1 MDMKFSI
8 DEQKNM
14 TARMLSVIN
23 VFELEDILR
32 DITEIG
38 NLNIISYTH
47 ANGQDHLELLYS
59 FNGFDGEYSLAAYN
73 LYECSEKIKDK
84 YNKLYPS
91 KPLITLSELGQ
102 NLTNIVINTEFEIN
116 PTLKEY
122 NDFRLQLEG
131 ILNVVLSRMINKE
144 EGNNNG

>member
-1 MDMKFSI
+1 MGMKFSI

-47 ANGQDHLELLYS
+47 ANGQKHLELLYS

-73 LYECSEKIKDK
+73 LYECSEKIKNK
-84 YNKLYPS
+84 YNELHPS
-91 KPLITLSELGQ
+91 KFLTTLSDLGKD
-102 NLTNIVINTEFEIN
+102 LINIVNATNFEVN
-116 PTLKEY
+116 PSLKEY
-122 NDFRLQLEG
+122 NDFRLQMED
-131 ILNVVLSRMINKE
+131 ILKIVLTRMINKE
-144 EGNNNG
+144 GDIND